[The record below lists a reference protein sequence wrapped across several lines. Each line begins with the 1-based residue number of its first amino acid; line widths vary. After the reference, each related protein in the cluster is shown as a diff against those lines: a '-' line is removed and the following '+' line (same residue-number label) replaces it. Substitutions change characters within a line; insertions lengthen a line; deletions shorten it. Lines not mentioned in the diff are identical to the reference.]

1 MRFGDEIELNI
12 PLWAEVKCEEDIVE
26 FLERTNLKKAL
37 LKEVDGHSSK
47 GQKVISKR
55 DLVLDKINFDKRYI
69 VSEIIRT
76 DKYYDIIGKA
86 YVTNGRMHDT
96 HGYIQFR
103 MSNEDLA
110 RRKINNYEHFL
121 LAMKIVDKASQ
132 VFQKDI
138 VDSVRGIC
146 DTASVDFMIKEE
158 EIVFLEINPYWG
170 SGNQWGTRWP
180 NNKIFEENLLKEK
193 GLGSMKTRVDEYN
206 MWKRYYNNLN
216 KFNSGGKKRKQ

>member
-1 MRFGDEIELNI
+1 
-12 PLWAEVKCEEDIVE
+12 
-26 FLERTNLKKAL
+26 
-37 LKEVDGHSSK
+37 
-47 GQKVISKR
+47 
-55 DLVLDKINFDKRYI
+55 
-69 VSEIIRT
+69 
-76 DKYYDIIGKA
+76 
-86 YVTNGRMHDT
+86 VTNGRMHDT